1 MIELSAAGYAAELK
15 RFPMLH
21 GCVHIGHLRKAA
33 VVVQP
38 ETAPPRAFDAEL
50 PSAGCCADDGERRVP
65 AGRGPIEQAVV
76 RDIDIGG
83 GIARQNV

>member
-1 MIELSAAGYAAELK
+1 MN

-21 GCVHIGHLRKAA
+21 GRVHIGHLRKAA

-38 ETAPPRAFDAEL
+38 ETARLRAFDAEL
-50 PSAGCCADDGERRVP
+50 SSAGCYADDGGRGVP
-65 AGRGPIEQAVV
+65 ADRGAIEQAVV